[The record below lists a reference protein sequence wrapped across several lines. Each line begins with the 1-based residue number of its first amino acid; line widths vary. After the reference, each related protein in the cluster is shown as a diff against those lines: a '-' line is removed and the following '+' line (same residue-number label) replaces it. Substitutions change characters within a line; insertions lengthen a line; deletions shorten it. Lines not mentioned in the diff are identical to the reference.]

1 MKMNY
6 LKGSKKLKNIFI
18 NLAVVLCAVLV
29 FFIGLELLLRGGGKI
44 YSFYNPS
51 VREGR
56 CANSVKDP
64 AVQTILCAGDS
75 FTEGVGARKGYGYPE
90 QLEKLLRK
98 GINKNIVV
106 VNKGIGGNTSSLLAN
121 DLEKEIIKYAPQLV
135 IIMIGVNNRW
145 NYEKSS
151 YFNLYKEQIGFLG
164 WLDKNFSDWRVTKLI
179 KIISLRVKSMTGRND
194 NQDFSAERIRQIL
207 ISDVKS
213 GSLSAYE
220 AGLNFYSEGK
230 IELARGK
237 YTEALNI
244 DRNNYAACLRLA
256 LIDISRKQYLLARDE
271 MWQAIHTI
279 DSKAY
284 LYYVNVIFNLLD
296 QLDDDSI
303 NRRFELR
310 KLNDYL
316 KANYKGPD
324 KKRLLRMIKAKLDA
338 YENDKILTDVINYDF
353 RKILK
358 ISRKRNVPI
367 VLQTYP
373 RKWHHLFNNA
383 AREISREYNI
393 ALVDNERF
401 FEEEAKH
408 TDIEQFFI
416 SDGHCN
422 EYGYRIIAENAYRE
436 LIKYKFLP
444 DNLQF

>member
-1 MKMNY
+1 MRMNY
-6 LKGSKKLKNIFI
+6 LKGSKKLENFFI
-18 NLAVVLCAVLV
+18 NLAVVLCTVLV
-29 FFIGLELLLRGGGKI
+29 FFLALELLLRGGGKI
-44 YSFYNPS
+44 YSFCNSS
-51 VREGR
+51 VTEGR
-56 CANSVKDP
+56 CASSLKDP
-64 AVQTILCAGDS
+64 AVQTILCVGDS

-98 GINKNIVV
+98 GINKNIEV

-121 DLEKEIIKYAPQLV
+121 NLEKEIIKYAPHLV
-135 IIMIGVNNRW
+135 IVMIGVNNRW

-151 YFNLYKEQIGFLG
+151 YFNLYKEHIGFLG
-164 WLDKNFSDWRVTKLI
+164 WLDKNFSDWRVTKLM
-179 KIISLRVKSMTGRND
+179 KIISLRVKSMTGRNN

-220 AGLNFYSEGK
+220 TGLNFYSEGK

-237 YTEALNI
+237 YIEALNI
-244 DRNNYAACLRLA
+244 DRNNYAARLRLA
-256 LIDISRKQYLLARDE
+256 LIDASRKQYLLARDE
-271 MWQAIHTI
+271 MWQAIYTI
-279 DSKAY
+279 NSKAY

-303 NRRFELR
+303 NRRFELG

-316 KANYKGPD
+316 KADYKGPD
-324 KKRLLRMIKAKLDA
+324 KKRLLRMIRVKLNT

-353 RKILK
+353 REILK
-358 ISRKRNVPI
+358 ISKRRNVPI
-367 VLQTYP
+367 ILQTYP
-373 RKWHHLFNNA
+373 RYWHHLFNNA
-383 AREISREYNI
+383 AREISNEYNI
-393 ALVDNERF
+393 ALVDNEKF

-408 TDIEQFFI
+408 ADIGQFFT

-422 EYGYRIIAENAYRE
+422 EYGYGIIAENTYKE
-436 LIKYKFLP
+436 LIERKLLP